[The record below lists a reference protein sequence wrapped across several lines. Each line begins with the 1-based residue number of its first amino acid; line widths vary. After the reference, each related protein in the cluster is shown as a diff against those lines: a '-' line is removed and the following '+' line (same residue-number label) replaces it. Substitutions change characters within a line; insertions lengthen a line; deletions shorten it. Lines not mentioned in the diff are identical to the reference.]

1 MSVVERTLEERLE
14 ADLAKIDSET
24 LQYLLDQ
31 LDAENVPAIRKTVQ
45 EVLDEPIPREMEK
58 HKPLLPKP
66 FQPRP
71 PPRQRKERKMQELL
85 RRYDPYPPQN
95 IRTVTDY
102 QNEILDLFDDARHEG
117 EESKGRR
124 YIRWRFIRGLKKD
137 LTPNLMEK
145 NSSKHNHIILHEA
158 RLLVS
163 VAEY

>member
-1 MSVVERTLEERLE
+1 
-14 ADLAKIDSET
+14 
-24 LQYLLDQ
+24 
-31 LDAENVPAIRKTVQ
+31 
-45 EVLDEPIPREMEK
+45 
-58 HKPLLPKP
+58 
-66 FQPRP
+66 
-71 PPRQRKERKMQELL
+71 MQELL